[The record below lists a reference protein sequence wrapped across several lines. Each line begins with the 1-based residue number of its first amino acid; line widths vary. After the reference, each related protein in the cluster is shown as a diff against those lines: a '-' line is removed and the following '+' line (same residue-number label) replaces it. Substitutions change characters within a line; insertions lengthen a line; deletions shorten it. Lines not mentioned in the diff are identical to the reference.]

1 MGCNC
6 LNKKTEDDNEINNID
21 DEQEKKSEPEI
32 QNNLDLNEYDNVL
45 LTEKNEKNEQE
56 EEITNLESNIQNE
69 NEQQSN
75 KFNTKTLDLIN
86 QIRKDPPSYSQKILD
101 NIQYITNEN
110 GKKIFKKKVKVLLNR
125 GEDAFKVAAN
135 ILKNTSPMDELVLKP
150 QIVIPLPETEDE
162 IHDNKML
169 RNKVE
174 RIRENH
180 NINVYFKNMIK
191 NPEVAVLLLIV
202 DDSANNPGKKRNAI
216 LNPEYKKIG
225 LDSKFLG
232 SVFISHFSF
241 SK

>member
-75 KFNTKTLDLIN
+75 KFNTKALDLIN

>member
-216 LNPEYKKIG
+216 LNPDYKNIAIN
-225 LDSKFLG
+225 SKFIG
-232 SVFISHFSF
+232 DKFVSYFTF

>member
-1 MGCNC
+1 M
-6 LNKKTEDDNEINNID
+6 
-21 DEQEKKSEPEI
+21 
-32 QNNLDLNEYDNVL
+32 
-45 LTEKNEKNEQE
+45 
-56 EEITNLESNIQNE
+56 
-69 NEQQSN
+69 
-75 KFNTKTLDLIN
+75 
-86 QIRKDPPSYSQKILD
+86 
-101 NIQYITNEN
+101 
-110 GKKIFKKKVKVLLNR
+110 LLNR

-135 ILKNTSPMDELVLKP
+135 ILKNTSPMDELILKP

>member
-45 LTEKNEKNEQE
+45 LTEKNKKNEQE

>member
-6 LNKKTEDDNEINNID
+6 LNKKIEDDNEINNID

-75 KFNTKTLDLIN
+75 KFNTKALDLIN

>member
-75 KFNTKTLDLIN
+75 KFNTKALDLIN

-135 ILKNTSPMDELVLKP
+135 ILKNTSPMDELILKP